1 MSFGKSSL
9 PDWAVKFSYDHHS
22 KSGLQ
27 SPFSKQLVRKMH
39 PEVRD
44 PIGVP
49 ATAGKAAEVCA
60 TNVVAKGMTFSEAF
74 RDALAVLDRHKI
86 APHLTNDQ
94 ADFDLI
100 RDCAPGKDKKKNPD
114 NRTIFERACANLVEG
129 LQEAC
134 AGANRIETSQ
144 YINLELPRCDLFF
157 EGEID
162 VVTNGVVEIKTK
174 WPKASDT
181 KQGFTTRSIPARPD
195 IWHVRQVA
203 LYWKWMR
210 EQSENV
216 PIKILYADFH
226 KYRLFTSDDCP
237 QLSEEHLN
245 EALKFLAGE
254 ARTREKML
262 SRAATKEELF
272 EIIPAEADHWFWNT
286 ASPELIAKR
295 NELWGR

>member
-1 MSFGKSSL
+1 MSFGESSL
-9 PDWAVKFSYDHHS
+9 PDWAVRFSYDHHS
-22 KSGLQ
+22 KSGLS
-27 SPFSKQLVRKMH
+27 SPFSKQLLRKMH
-39 PEVRD
+39 PEIYD
-44 PIGVP
+44 PIGVT
-49 ATAGKAAEVCA
+49 ATAGKAVEICGDR
-60 TNVVAKGMTFSEAF
+60 VVADGMTFSEAF
-74 RDALAVLDRHKI
+74 RHGLAHLDTHRL
-86 APHLTNDQ
+86 AGHLPNDE
-94 ADFDLI
+94 ANFWLI
-100 RDCAPGKDKKKNPD
+100 RDKAPDLNKKTNPD
-114 NRTIFERACANLVEG
+114 SRTIFERTCANLVEG

-134 AGANRIETSQ
+134 KGANRIETSQ
-144 YINLELPRCDLFF
+144 YINTELDNCELYF

-162 VVTNGVVEIKTK
+162 VIANGVVEIKTK
-174 WPKASDT
+174 WPKVSDT

-210 EQSENV
+210 ERSENV
-216 PIKILYADFH
+216 PVKIVYADFH

-237 QLSEEHLN
+237 QLSEEYLE

-262 SRAATKEELF
+262 SRAETKEQLF
-272 EIIPAEADHWFWNT
+272 EIIPAESDHWFWNT